1 MTSRFQDFV
10 REASNERRTPKVSA
24 AGLFVGMGTEA
35 GLWGQ
40 KHNQY
45 KPDEPDAEPLLKEP
59 AVPEP
64 VVDEEQI
71 AAELNLT
78 DDLTVGELKAIRRA
92 FARQNHPDTGH
103 GDAAVCESRMKIA
116 NMIIDEQIQL
126 RSEP

>member
-1 MTSRFQDFV
+1 MTSRFQDLV
-10 REASNERRTPKVSA
+10 REASDERRPRKVST

-45 KPDEPDAEPLLKEP
+45 KSDEQEPEPSFDEPDM
-59 AVPEP
+59 PEP
-64 VVDEEQI
+64 VVDENQI

-78 DDLTVGELKAIRRA
+78 DDLTVGELKAVRRA
-92 FARQNHPDTGH
+92 FARENHPDTGR

-126 RSEP
+126 RSKI